1 MPKFWSFVGNEKY
14 DVGCTGQ
21 TVYVYLKDGTEVAR
35 FKDITYAYTPLI
47 SPDGRFLVVKSTE
60 GKLAAYSLETLSL
73 ICKFRFSKVNEA
85 QDDGFCFSP
94 DGKYL
99 YNVERHMDSCKTALS
114 VYDTRGFSL
123 IRRVL
128 GDDYS
133 LVLNSVECDDESGEI
148 FLLGYRRDEETGVA
162 GHFFVGRLDGD
173 ALADVKHISPAEH
186 HRYRV
191 YLGMKMTGFTKEA
204 CKWSRLNASSDERKS
219 AELSL
224 VKLWQDNKTERT
236 D

>member
-14 DVGCTGQ
+14 DVGCTGR

-47 SPDGRFLVVKSTE
+47 SPDGRFLVVKSTV

-73 ICKFRFSKVNEA
+73 IRKFRFSKVDGA

-99 YNVERHMDSCKTALS
+99 YNVERHVDSCKTALS
-114 VYDTRGFSL
+114 VYDTRDFSL
-123 IRRVL
+123 TRRVL
-128 GDDYS
+128 GDDYI
-133 LVLNSVECDDESGEI
+133 LVLNSVECDDESDEI
-148 FLLGYRRDEETGVA
+148 FLLGFRRDEKSGVA
-162 GHFFVGRLDGD
+162 SEFFVAKLNEDV
-173 ALADVKHISPAEH
+173 LADVRYITAAEH
-186 HRYRV
+186 FHYRG
-191 YLGMKMTGFTKEA
+191 YLWMKMTGFTKEA
-204 CKWSRLNASSDERKS
+204 CKWSHLNASHDELKS

-224 VKLWQDNKTERT
+224 AKLWACHSRD
-236 D
+236 